1 MIYKSYLVEQNINL
15 IDKNLFLFYGE
26 NLGLQQ
32 DLKKKI
38 RNNNKDKLLL
48 NFSQEEILK
57 NEDQFFNEVINISLF
72 EDKKVYFINQAND
85 KILKIIE
92 DIETKI
98 SEQSIFLFS
107 DILDKRSK
115 LRNYFEKSKNAGI
128 VPCYADNQ
136 ISIKKIVMD
145 KLKGFKG
152 LSPEN
157 INMIIENCNL
167 DRIKL
172 NNELSKIITYFDN
185 KNLETEKL
193 IALLNIDIN
202 DDFNLLKDEAL
213 NGNKLRTNKLI
224 GVSVLE
230 EQKNFY
236 YINLINQRLHKLAEI
251 IVLAKNNTLEMALDK
266 IKPPIFWKEKANFL
280 YQAKKWNLIKIKK
293 ILNKS
298 YDLEIK
304 VKSDPIIKKNV
315 LIKKLIVDICEVA
328 NA

>member
-1 MIYKSYLVEQNINL
+1 MIYKSYLIEQNINL

-48 NFSQEEILK
+48 NFSQEDILK

-92 DIETKI
+92 DIENKI

-145 KLKGFKG
+145 ELKGFKG

-251 IVLAKNNTLEMALDK
+251 IVLARNNNLEMALDK

-280 YQAKKWNLIKIKK
+280 YQAKKWDLIKIKK

-304 VKSDPIIKKNV
+304 VKSDPMIKKNI

>member
-1 MIYKSYLVEQNINL
+1 MIYKSYLIEQNINL

-26 NLGLQQ
+26 NLGLQN

-38 RNNNKDKLLL
+38 RNNNKDKLFL

-57 NEDQFFNEVINISLF
+57 NEDQFFNEIMNISLF
-72 EDKKVYFINQAND
+72 EDKKIYFIDQAND
-85 KILKIIE
+85 KILEIIENIESKIIG
-92 DIETKI
+92 
-98 SEQSIFLFS
+98 QSIFLFS

-115 LRNYFEKSKNAGI
+115 LRNYFEKSKITGI
-128 VPCYADNQ
+128 VPCYADNE
-136 ISIKKIVMD
+136 ISIKKIILD
-145 KLKGFKG
+145 ELKNFKG
-152 LSPEN
+152 LSSKN

-185 KNLETEKL
+185 KNLESEKL
-193 IALLNIDIN
+193 STLLNIEVN
-202 DDFNLLKDEAL
+202 DDFNLLKNEAL

-224 GVSVLE
+224 SVSVLE

-251 IVLAKNNTLEMALDK
+251 IVLAKNNTLEIALDK
-266 IKPPIFWKEKANFL
+266 IKPPIFWKEKANFVG
-280 YQAKKWNLIKIKK
+280 QAKKWNLTKIKK
-293 ILNKS
+293 ILNKT

-304 VKSDPIIKKNV
+304 IKSDPMIKKDI
-315 LIKKLIVDICEVA
+315 LIKKLIIDICEVA

>member
-26 NLGLQQ
+26 NLGFQQ

-128 VPCYADNQ
+128 IPCYADNQ

-145 KLKGFKG
+145 KLKGFNG

-304 VKSDPIIKKNV
+304 VKSDPTIKKNV

>member
-1 MIYKSYLVEQNINL
+1 MIYKSYLIEQNVNL
-15 IDKNLFLFYGE
+15 IEKNLFLFYGE

-145 KLKGFKG
+145 KLKGFNG

-251 IVLAKNNTLEMALDK
+251 IVLAKNNTFEMALDK

>member
-1 MIYKSYLVEQNINL
+1 MIYKSYLIEQDINF

-92 DIETKI
+92 DIENKI

-193 IALLNIDIN
+193 IALLNIEIN

-304 VKSDPIIKKNV
+304 VKSDPTIKKNV

>member
-1 MIYKSYLVEQNINL
+1 MIYKSYLIEQNINL

-145 KLKGFKG
+145 KLKGFNG

-251 IVLAKNNTLEMALDK
+251 IVLAKNNTFEMALDK

-304 VKSDPIIKKNV
+304 VKSDPTIKKNV

>member
-1 MIYKSYLVEQNINL
+1 MIYKSYLIEQDINF

-26 NLGLQQ
+26 NLGLQH

-38 RNNNKDKLLL
+38 RNKNKDKLLL
-48 NFSQEEILK
+48 NFSQEDILK

-92 DIETKI
+92 DIENKI

-193 IALLNIDIN
+193 IALLNIEIN

-251 IVLAKNNTLEMALDK
+251 IVLARNNNLEMALDK

-280 YQAKKWNLIKIKK
+280 YQAKKWDLIKIKK

-304 VKSDPIIKKNV
+304 VKSDPMIKKNI

>member
-1 MIYKSYLVEQNINL
+1 MIYKSYLIEQNINL

-145 KLKGFKG
+145 KLKGFNG

-304 VKSDPIIKKNV
+304 VKSDPTIKKNV

>member
-1 MIYKSYLVEQNINL
+1 
-15 IDKNLFLFYGE
+15 
-26 NLGLQQ
+26 
-32 DLKKKI
+32 
-38 RNNNKDKLLL
+38 
-48 NFSQEEILK
+48 
-57 NEDQFFNEVINISLF
+57 
-72 EDKKVYFINQAND
+72 
-85 KILKIIE
+85 
-92 DIETKI
+92 
-98 SEQSIFLFS
+98 
-107 DILDKRSK
+107 
-115 LRNYFEKSKNAGI
+115 
-128 VPCYADNQ
+128 
-136 ISIKKIVMD
+136 
-145 KLKGFKG
+145 
-152 LSPEN
+152 
-157 INMIIENCNL
+157 
-167 DRIKL
+167 L

-193 IALLNIDIN
+193 IALLNIEIN

-251 IVLAKNNTLEMALDK
+251 IVLARNNNLEMALDK

-280 YQAKKWNLIKIKK
+280 YQAKKWDLIKIKK

-304 VKSDPIIKKNV
+304 VKSDPTIKKNV

>member
-128 VPCYADNQ
+128 IPCYADNQ

-145 KLKGFKG
+145 KLKGFNG

-304 VKSDPIIKKNV
+304 VKSDPTIKKNV

>member
-1 MIYKSYLVEQNINL
+1 MIYKSYLIEQNINL

-145 KLKGFKG
+145 KLKGFNG

-304 VKSDPIIKKNV
+304 VKSDPMIKKIY
-315 LIKKLIVDICEVA
+315 L
-328 NA
+328 

>member
-1 MIYKSYLVEQNINL
+1 MIYKSYLIEQNINL

-26 NLGLQQ
+26 NLGFQQ

-145 KLKGFKG
+145 KLKGFNG

-304 VKSDPIIKKNV
+304 VKSDPTIKKNV

>member
-1 MIYKSYLVEQNINL
+1 MIYKSYLIEQNINL

-48 NFSQEEILK
+48 NFYQEEILK

-72 EDKKVYFINQAND
+72 EDKKVYLINQAND

-145 KLKGFKG
+145 KLKGFNG

-202 DDFNLLKDEAL
+202 YDFNLLKDEAF

-230 EQKNFY
+230 EQK
-236 YINLINQRLHKLAEI
+236 
-251 IVLAKNNTLEMALDK
+251 
-266 IKPPIFWKEKANFL
+266 
-280 YQAKKWNLIKIKK
+280 
-293 ILNKS
+293 KS
-298 YDLEIK
+298 Y
-304 VKSDPIIKKNV
+304 
-315 LIKKLIVDICEVA
+315 
-328 NA
+328 

>member
-1 MIYKSYLVEQNINL
+1 MIYKSYLIEQNINL

-98 SEQSIFLFS
+98 SKQSIFLFS

-145 KLKGFKG
+145 KLKGFNG

-304 VKSDPIIKKNV
+304 VKSDPTIKKNV

>member
-1 MIYKSYLVEQNINL
+1 MIYKSYLIEQNINL

-26 NLGLQQ
+26 NLGLQH

-38 RNNNKDKLLL
+38 RNKNKDKLLL
-48 NFSQEEILK
+48 NFSQEDILK

-145 KLKGFKG
+145 KLKGFNG

-251 IVLAKNNTLEMALDK
+251 IVLAKNNTFEMALDK

-304 VKSDPIIKKNV
+304 VKSDPTIKKNV

>member
-92 DIETKI
+92 DIENKI

>member
-1 MIYKSYLVEQNINL
+1 MIYKSYLIEQNVNL
-15 IDKNLFLFYGE
+15 IEKNLFLFYGE

-145 KLKGFKG
+145 KLKGFNG

>member
-145 KLKGFKG
+145 KLKGFNG

-251 IVLAKNNTLEMALDK
+251 IVLAKNNTFEMALDK

-304 VKSDPIIKKNV
+304 VKSDPTIKKNV

>member
-1 MIYKSYLVEQNINL
+1 MIYKSYLIEQNINL

-48 NFSQEEILK
+48 NFSQEDILK

-92 DIETKI
+92 DIENKI

-193 IALLNIDIN
+193 IALLNIEIN

-251 IVLAKNNTLEMALDK
+251 IVLARNNNLEMALDK

-280 YQAKKWNLIKIKK
+280 YQAKKWDLIKIKK

-304 VKSDPIIKKNV
+304 VKSDPMIKKNI